1 MKALTL
7 LLILILIKLIYFK
20 TFSTAYYL
28 MEILR
33 NTIFIFF
40 NWFMDSSINSAKF
53 TINIKFLNDI
63 FQGIFKLIIY
73 IFQLLTYIASL
84 KSTKLLYCKYFHM
97 YLYFR
102 IQYQIIN
109 FIYLLYLHL
118 NLYAQIIKKQI
129 ALKSYFIH
137 NLQLIISTLPYRN
150 KLHPCIAA
158 NLTLKICFNCMQM
171 VFFIINIF

>member
-63 FQGIFKLIIY
+63 F
-73 IFQLLTYIASL
+73 
-84 KSTKLLYCKYFHM
+84 
-97 YLYFR
+97 
-102 IQYQIIN
+102 
-109 FIYLLYLHL
+109 
-118 NLYAQIIKKQI
+118 
-129 ALKSYFIH
+129 
-137 NLQLIISTLPYRN
+137 
-150 KLHPCIAA
+150 
-158 NLTLKICFNCMQM
+158 
-171 VFFIINIF
+171 